1 MQLKGLVRFFALAL
15 ILICLYQLSFT
26 WIVRNYESS
35 MSDKADLWVKAVY
48 PTAEK
53 KYPGDKTMQETY
65 NDSLQE
71 FKKQR
76 LQRLLDSTKDSKIG
90 PFSLTT
96 YRNAKD
102 KELALGLDL
111 QGGMSVTMEIG
122 LDGLIKSLANYT
134 KDPVFNKALDAAVRK
149 KATSGAD
156 LISLFTTEFENTSA
170 GAKLA
175 PYFVTRSN
183 GTIKYDASNAAV
195 ATYLR
200 DQASSAFTNTTHILT
215 TRIDRFGVASPNI
228 NPDPKKGIINIELA
242 GINDPERVRHYL
254 QSTANLQFFEVY
266 NINDVYEGIVSSEK
280 SLSDYLKGTSSTD
293 STKTI
298 AADTTKKST
307 DTANKAIAKVDTNA
321 IGSFAGAQNAS
332 PKTGAATAK
341 GRVDSNDLRRKEAP
355 LRSLI
360 QFVQPRQD
368 QTTGKMQYPAALG
381 YVSTNDTGLLNQYLN
396 LDIVKNKFP
405 ANLE

>member
-26 WIVRNYESS
+26 WIVRNYESG
-35 MSDKADLWVKAVY
+35 MSDRAASWVKANF
-48 PTAEK
+48 PGAQT
-53 KYPGDKTMQETY
+53 KYPGNKDMQDTY
-65 NDSLQE
+65 NDSLDNL
-71 FKKQR
+71 KKQR

-90 PFSLTT
+90 PFGFTT

-111 QGGMSVTMEIG
+111 QGGMSVTMEVG

-183 GTIKYDASNAAV
+183 GVIKYDASNDAV

-200 DQASSAFTNTTHILT
+200 DQASGAFTNTTHILT
-215 TRIDRFGVASPNI
+215 TRIDRFGVAS
-228 NPDPKKGIINIELA
+228 
-242 GINDPERVRHYL
+242 
-254 QSTANLQFFEVY
+254 
-266 NINDVYEGIVSSEK
+266 
-280 SLSDYLKGTSSTD
+280 
-293 STKTI
+293 
-298 AADTTKKST
+298 
-307 DTANKAIAKVDTNA
+307 
-321 IGSFAGAQNAS
+321 
-332 PKTGAATAK
+332 
-341 GRVDSNDLRRKEAP
+341 
-355 LRSLI
+355 
-360 QFVQPRQD
+360 
-368 QTTGKMQYPAALG
+368 
-381 YVSTNDTGLLNQYLN
+381 
-396 LDIVKNKFP
+396 
-405 ANLE
+405 